1 MTDEILNP
9 INPLRNDL
17 MDFDIK
23 TSYTMKLPVSRNNE
37 TYTSIILVSI
47 MDSLGGITNVSQTV
61 FVGPNEESVNN

>member
-37 TYTSIILVSI
+37 TYTSIILVSA
-47 MDSLGGITNVSQTV
+47 MDSLGGITNISQTI
-61 FVGPNEESVNN
+61 FVGPN